1 MTSIRNYVNIS
12 SMPSWTCVK
21 WKIWSTQAW
30 WTPFCMIFAAK
41 NKNVKWHGVQSA
53 LLMLWSDTHGQ
64 SHTHSQRHIGIVFFP
79 LLFFW
84 LFSHLVHA
92 QWKYVLVSG
101 SRAHTDVDCF
111 SFRYK
116 RRQRWRWRRRRRRP
130 LRSSTNEHSDI
141 TSVQR
146 KNLHSLLVAN
156 ELSPRLYSLARAHKI
171 VEHTAIQSFTLGQ
184 DEENFALR
192 KIHIFS
198 FRFRIQIGT
207 KYLANSTDRWTFL
220 FLSSFFLVS
229 RFGFATHARLKQQQH
244 LNNLRIPRIHYLFD
258 TKY

>member
-1 MTSIRNYVNIS
+1 MTWRTIRTTHALIRYTRSVAHTFTTPHWNRVFS
-12 SMPSWTCVK
+12 SS
-21 WKIWSTQAW
+21 
-30 WTPFCMIFAAK
+30 
-41 NKNVKWHGVQSA
+41 
-53 LLMLWSDTHGQ
+53 
-64 SHTHSQRHIGIVFFP
+64 
-79 LLFFW
+79 FFW

-220 FLSSFFLVS
+220 FLSSFF
-229 RFGFATHARLKQQQH
+229 FGFTFWFRHTRTSQAAAAPQ
-244 LNNLRIPRIHYLFD
+244 
-258 TKY
+258 